1 MKIRIY
7 NDVLN
12 PEFWNAD
19 NTLKPEIRNVLHKIA
34 IDFYTDTELTA
45 PIQDIIMLGSSANYN
60 WSQFSDIDVHIVI
73 NFTSINSDVDLV
85 TKMVDSLKSNY
96 NKEHSIKI
104 KNHAVELYIQDVNK
118 PNRSSGVFSLVS
130 NQWVR
135 LPRKEKVALNPQEI
149 QHKYTECVRLINSAV
164 LSQNV
169 EELKNVLTRIYDMR
183 EVGLNQNGEL
193 STENLVF
200 KILRAKNH
208 LDKLKKAIVHIY
220 DKQVSI

>member
-1 MKIRIY
+1 MKVRIY

-12 PEFWNAD
+12 PEFWNTD
-19 NTLKPEIRNVLHKIA
+19 NTLNPEIRNVLYKVA
-34 IDFYTDTELTA
+34 KDFYTDTELTA
-45 PIQDIIMLGSSANYN
+45 PIRDIIMLGSSANYN
-60 WSQFSDIDVHIVI
+60 WSQFSDVDVHIVI
-73 NFTSINSDVDLV
+73 NFTDINTDIELV
-85 TKMVDSLKSNY
+85 TKMVDALKSNY

-104 KNHAVELYIQDVNK
+104 KNHAVELYIQDVSK
-118 PNRSSGVFSLVS
+118 FNRSSGVYSLVT
-130 NQWVR
+130 NKWVR
-135 LPRKEKVALNPQEI
+135 LPKKEQVTLNPHEI
-149 QHKYTECVRLINSAV
+149 QQKYSECVRMINSAV

-169 EELKNVLTRIYDMR
+169 EELKKVLTRIYDMR

-208 LDKLKKAIVHIY
+208 LNKLKQAIVQIY